1 MDHKKKGLLG
11 QPMTNCA
18 VQHPGVYIVYMSAGC
33 SPPRLI
39 ENKSNDNQP
48 KRFAYPHNNTSTKQT
63 QNKHNDQAPFLYAI
77 LILFLVFVIF
87 LFIFDLRSFPIFY
100 DQSPATCCLPKKEN
114 SNFLSLFFIFLLFW
128 FFLFLFWRGM
138 STSGKIINSRDSA
151 KCCSFSTFTKGNHV
165 SKRMVNFPYIFR
177 W

>member
-77 LILFLVFVIF
+77 LILFLVLLFSCLFLIFVAF
-87 LFIFDLRSFPIFY
+87 LFFTINLPRLVVCLKKRIQIFFPYF
-100 DQSPATCCLPKKEN
+100 
-114 SNFLSLFFIFLLFW
+114 LFFC
-128 FFLFLFWRGM
+128 FFGFFYFYFGGGCRRLE
-138 STSGKIINSRDSA
+138 K
-151 KCCSFSTFTKGNHV
+151 
-165 SKRMVNFPYIFR
+165 
-177 W
+177 